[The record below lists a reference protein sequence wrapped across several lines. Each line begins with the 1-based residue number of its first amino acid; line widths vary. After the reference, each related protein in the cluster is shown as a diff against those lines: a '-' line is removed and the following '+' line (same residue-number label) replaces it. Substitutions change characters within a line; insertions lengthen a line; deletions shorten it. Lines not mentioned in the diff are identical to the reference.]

1 MIVKIFSA
9 LRFLSM
15 LAVLGNLLYVY
26 ASLPEQVVV
35 FEEGVESISV
45 GRDTLFYSAMVII
58 ALVNV
63 LVYLFSKKLAPSD
76 DFRTWLNGLVMVL
89 NIFFIIAMS
98 FIGIYNSAEKYDFSS
113 IGFIIYSSFGL
124 VVLWMAGWPVYLI
137 GKKFLA
143 QSEV

>member
-9 LRFLSM
+9 IRFLSM

-35 FEEGVESISV
+35 MEEGIESVSV
-45 GRDTLFYSAMVII
+45 GREILFYAAMITI

-63 LVYLFSKKLAPSD
+63 ISYQFSKKISPAE
-76 DFRTWLNGLVMVL
+76 DFRTWINGLIITL

-98 FIGIYNSAEKYDFSS
+98 FIAVYNSSEKYDFSS
-113 IGFIIYSSFGL
+113 IGFIIYSSVGL
-124 VVLWMAGWPVYLI
+124 VVLWVVGWPIYLI
-137 GKKFLA
+137 NRKFFTK
-143 QSEV
+143 QKV

>member
-1 MIVKIFSA
+1 MIVKIFRA

-35 FEEGVESISV
+35 FEQGVESISV
-45 GRDTLFYSAMVII
+45 GRDTLFYSAMTII

-63 LVYLFSKKLAPSD
+63 LVYLFSKKLAPAD

-98 FIGIYNSAEKYDFSS
+98 FIAVYNSAEKYDFES

-124 VVLWMAGWPVYLI
+124 VVLWMAGWPIYLI
-137 GKKFLA
+137 SKNFLTK
-143 QSEV
+143 Q

>member
-35 FEEGVESISV
+35 LEQGIESLSV
-45 GRDTLFYSAMVII
+45 GRETLFYAAMITI
-58 ALVNV
+58 TLVNAT
-63 LVYLFSKKLAPSD
+63 VYLFSKKLAPSE
-76 DFRTWLNGLVMVL
+76 DFMTWLNGLIMVL

-98 FIGIYNSAEKYDFSS
+98 FIAIYNSSEKYNYES
-113 IGFIIYSSFGL
+113 IGFIIYASFGL
-124 VVLWMAGWPVYLI
+124 VVLWTIGWPVYLL
-137 GKKFLA
+137 GRKLLA
-143 QSEV
+143 K